1 MLVEKWR
8 LSDVSRVMLSIE
20 NLCSHFVDNF
30 GHRPRLLG
38 RSLKNRCPLGLPVIL
53 IVEYQ

>member
-1 MLVEKWR
+1 MFVEKWR
-8 LSDVSRVMLSIE
+8 LSDVSRDMLAIE

-38 RSLKNRCPLGLPVIL
+38 RSLKKRCHLGLPVNL
-53 IVEYQ
+53 IVAYQ